1 MLIHNNN
8 STMSNHHPKEP
19 ETDTTVKSID
29 PERTRVRMPLLTQA
43 AIIATVIS
51 GTLAASNWMNS
62 ITTKIEAIDHHIQ
75 AVDKKLDGVIAG
87 MWTQQDQEKFAL
99 ELKVQNPSLSI
110 PSIQA
115 SMKQFAATTK
125 DNP

>member
-1 MLIHNNN
+1 
-8 STMSNHHPKEP
+8 MSNHHPKEP

-62 ITTKIEAIDHHIQ
+62 ITTKIEAVDHHIQ